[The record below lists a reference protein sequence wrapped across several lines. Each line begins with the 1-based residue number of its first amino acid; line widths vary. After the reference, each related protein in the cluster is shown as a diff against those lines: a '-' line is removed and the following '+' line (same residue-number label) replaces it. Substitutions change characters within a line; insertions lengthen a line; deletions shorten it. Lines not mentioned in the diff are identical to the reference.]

1 MIPVY
6 MHVNSMMCTPVYVD
20 QGEKV
25 VVVVVMSKI
34 DRQARSSDDKQVRN
48 GKRERRGGNM
58 TIKDT
63 P

>member
-6 MHVNSMMCTPVYVD
+6 THVNSMMCTPVYVD

-25 VVVVVMSKI
+25 VVVISKI
-34 DRQARSSDDKQVRN
+34 DRQARSSNDKQDRN
-48 GKRERRGGNM
+48 GKRERRGENM
-58 TIKDT
+58 TINDT

>member
-1 MIPVY
+1 
-6 MHVNSMMCTPVYVD
+6 MMCTPVYVD

-25 VVVVVMSKI
+25 VVVISKI
-34 DRQARSSDDKQVRN
+34 DRQARSSNDKQDRNN
-48 GKRERRGGNM
+48 GKRERRRNM

>member
-6 MHVNSMMCTPVYVD
+6 MHANSMMCTPVYVD

-25 VVVVVMSKI
+25 VVVMSKI
-34 DRQARSSDDKQVRN
+34 DRQAGSSKDKQDRN

>member
-1 MIPVY
+1 
-6 MHVNSMMCTPVYVD
+6 MMCTPVYVD

>member
-6 MHVNSMMCTPVYVD
+6 MHVNSMMCTPVCVD
-20 QGEKV
+20 QGEKI
-25 VVVVVMSKI
+25 VVVMSKI
-34 DRQARSSDDKQVRN
+34 DRQARSSDDKQDRN

-58 TIKDT
+58 TINDT

>member
-1 MIPVY
+1 
-6 MHVNSMMCTPVYVD
+6 MMCTPVYVD

-25 VVVVVMSKI
+25 VLVMSKI
-34 DRQARSSDDKQVRN
+34 DRQARSSDDKQDRN
-48 GKRERRGGNM
+48 GKRERRGENM

>member
-6 MHVNSMMCTPVYVD
+6 TRVNSMMCTPVYVD

-25 VVVVVMSKI
+25 VVTMSKK
-34 DRQARSSDDKQVRN
+34 DRQARSSDDKQDRN
-48 GKRERRGGNM
+48 GKRERRGENM

>member
-25 VVVVVMSKI
+25 VVVISKI
-34 DRQARSSDDKQVRN
+34 DRQARSSDDKQDRNN
-48 GKRERRGGNM
+48 GKRERRRKYNY
-58 TIKDT
+58 KDT

>member
-25 VVVVVMSKI
+25 VVVISKI
-34 DRQARSSDDKQVRN
+34 DRQARSSEDKQDRN
-48 GKRERRGGNM
+48 GKRERRRKYNY
-58 TIKDT
+58 KDT

>member
-25 VVVVVMSKI
+25 VVVMSKI
-34 DRQARSSDDKQVRN
+34 DRQARSSDDKQDRN
-48 GKRERRGGNM
+48 GKRERRGENM
-58 TIKDT
+58 TINDT

>member
-25 VVVVVMSKI
+25 VVVMSKI
-34 DRQARSSDDKQVRN
+34 DRQAISSNDKQDRNN
-48 GKRERRGGNM
+48 GKRERRR
-58 TIKDT
+58 KYDYK
-63 P
+63 

>member
-25 VVVVVMSKI
+25 VVVMSKI
-34 DRQARSSDDKQVRN
+34 DRQARISEDKQDRN
-48 GKRERRGGNM
+48 GKRERRGENM
-58 TIKDT
+58 TINDT

>member
-25 VVVVVMSKI
+25 VVVMSKI
-34 DRQARSSDDKQVRN
+34 DRQARSSNDKQDRNN
-48 GKRERRGGNM
+48 GKRERRR
-58 TIKDT
+58 KYDYK
-63 P
+63 